1 MAWPEVYS
9 ALQQKAI
16 DGVETNYH
24 GMADAKQYEVATHLV
39 VSNHIFTSTVYLMN
53 LDVYDSL
60 SAEHQE
66 IIMKAARAAG
76 ETMRDGARKA
86 NEDAIAL
93 MAANGITV
101 TQPMRDSFAARAQE
115 VHDKFSVFVGPK
127 VLSKVKAAQE

>member
-1 MAWPEVYS
+1 
-9 ALQQKAI
+9 
-16 DGVETNYH
+16 
-24 GMADAKQYEVATHLV
+24 
-39 VSNHIFTSTVYLMN
+39 MN

-76 ETMRDGARKA
+76 ETMRDGAQKA

-101 TQPMRDSFAARAQE
+101 TNPERDAFAARAEE
-115 VHDKFSVFVGPK
+115 VHDKFSVFIGPK
-127 VLSKVKAAQE
+127 VLSAVKAAQE